1 MLQKGVMDDVDF
13 LYGVHLR
20 PIQELRSGY
29 ASPAILHGA
38 SQYITGE
45 IKGESAHGARPHLG
59 INAIEVA
66 SSLFRK

>member
-1 MLQKGVMDDVDF
+1 MDDVDF

-45 IKGESAHGARPHLG
+45 IKGERPTEPAPIL
-59 INAIEVA
+59 ASMRLKWQVA
-66 SSLFRK
+66 WFRK